1 MRNQEKRYHSRYM
14 LFVMLIFYTLSMYSQ
29 KITVKGKVIDAAN
42 NLEVIGA
49 AVQVEGNSLGTITDI
64 DGNFVLQGVPEKGN
78 LVFSF
83 VGYKTVKAAIKNG
96 KFYNIKLQEDTKVLD
111 EVVVVGYGS
120 MRKKEVT
127 GAVARVNSEEIT
139 KISTSDLGT
148 ALQGMVA
155 GVNVQAS
162 SGEPGAKSNIQIR
175 GISSISGSSAPL
187 YVVDGVPFEGDPG
200 LSNNE
205 IASIDILKDAASAA
219 IYGTRGASGVIL
231 ITTKKGKE
239 GEMKVAL
246 DGYYG
251 FQHITS
257 KVHLLDANEETFVTV
272 MANRMAETKNTD
284 DLAWSSLK
292 NYPVNFF
299 NNTRLYDCI
308 INNNA
313 PIQNYSA
320 NFSGGQKNLT
330 YNMTVNYFDQ
340 EGVLINSDYKRY
352 NIRSNTN
359 FKRGKWNINANL
371 AMQIEDQ
378 LSPAWALLNDAY
390 DYSPLRSPV
399 DPNLDIFN
407 TAGDPGEIQGISYT
421 LGRLK
426 ERNDKNTESFN
437 GNFYIAYGI
446 LPGLSVST
454 RLSFGYLNQKM
465 VMTRPEFEVYNQ
477 DGERVVSS
485 NYRSQIKD
493 THSKNTSMTWESM
506 VNYNRKIKKHDFKFT
521 GVFSMEK
528 YTYEMFF
535 ASIMDLYTNEI
546 PNLNAGSSDMSVGT
560 GDGQWGQ
567 DRTSTL
573 IGILARLQY
582 SYADKYMVSVSVR
595 RDGSSKFSKENRW
608 GMFPSLSLGW
618 NISEERFWDRLR
630 WMVNSFKLRL
640 SYGTTGNQN
649 FADYSYAPAIYKNYD
664 YAFGTGAKETLVN
677 GLTQLGFANPNVKW
691 ETTQQL
697 NAGIDLAFMN
707 NKLILGLDVYKSNK
721 KNMLFPMVVPPS
733 SGGGQNSTVT
743 LNAGNM
749 ENKGVELSLT
759 HRNKIHGV
767 NYSLTGTFTKNK
779 NEITSMAGKNSLYFF
794 SEGKP
799 IYSGSDYVTAIK
811 EGYEAGAFFVMP
823 TNGVIN
829 TEQKLAEYQKLVS
842 SARMGDLMYVDTN
855 KDGILNDDDR
865 VYAGSGMP
873 DFELGLNFAAD
884 YKGFDFSMNWYASV
898 GNDIINATK
907 IYSYQKKTSKDLIYM
922 WTPTNNTST
931 IPSYRNE
938 QHNNYRA
945 HTDMWVEDG
954 SFVRLK
960 NIMLG
965 YSLPKKV
972 VSKLRLGKCRF
983 YIAADNLLTLTK
995 YDGYD
1000 PEVGSNG
1007 LFDWAIRSNM
1017 ASVLTDCPH
1026 REKLGWLEEA
1036 HLMQYSVQYR
1046 YNLARLY
1053 EKTFNDMRS
1062 TQAANGMIPTIAPE
1076 LVEFEGGFKDTPE
1089 WGSTFVISPW
1099 YIYQWYGDTR
1109 PIETYYP
1116 DMQRYIDYL
1125 SSKADNHIIAYGL
1138 GDWFDIGPES
1148 PGESQLTSN
1157 GVTATAIYYYDVTL
1171 MEKMANLLGKPD
1183 DARKYQELAAR
1194 IKQAFNRTFWN
1205 PSTRTYDR
1213 NSQAANA
1220 VALYMGLTT
1229 PENRQQVFDN
1239 LIADIRGRNNA
1250 LTETNRIC

>member
-842 SARMGDLMYVDTN
+842 SSRMGDLMYVDTN

-1007 LFDWAIRSNM
+1007 LSRRGLDFGTYPISI
-1017 ASVLTDCPH
+1017 
-1026 REKLGWLEEA
+1026 
-1036 HLMQYSVQYR
+1036 Q
-1046 YNLARLY
+1046 
-1053 EKTFNDMRS
+1053 MR
-1062 TQAANGMIPTIAPE
+1062 
-1076 LVEFEGGFKDTPE
+1076 GGF
-1089 WGSTFVISPW
+1089 
-1099 YIYQWYGDTR
+1099 
-1109 PIETYYP
+1109 
-1116 DMQRYIDYL
+1116 
-1125 SSKADNHIIAYGL
+1125 
-1138 GDWFDIGPES
+1138 
-1148 PGESQLTSN
+1148 QLN
-1157 GVTATAIYYYDVTL
+1157 
-1171 MEKMANLLGKPD
+1171 
-1183 DARKYQELAAR
+1183 
-1194 IKQAFNRTFWN
+1194 F
-1205 PSTRTYDR
+1205 
-1213 NSQAANA
+1213 
-1220 VALYMGLTT
+1220 
-1229 PENRQQVFDN
+1229 
-1239 LIADIRGRNNA
+1239 
-1250 LTETNRIC
+1250 